1 MNLVYVLLIENYDA
15 LDGYT
20 TSIDVKLFK
29 DENTCIDWIS
39 QEAKKQADKGFKM
52 KESFTKS
59 NDGTGYWEFV
69 KESDFGE
76 YRHEFSGMYRNVLKE
91 AKNYD

>member
-15 LDGYT
+15 LDGYM

-29 DENTCIDWIS
+29 DEDTCIDWIN
-39 QEAKKQADKGFKM
+39 QEAKKQADKDFKM
-52 KESFTKS
+52 KESLTNSK
-59 NDGTGYWEFV
+59 DGTCYWEFV

-76 YRHEFSGMYRNVLKE
+76 YRHEFSGMYRNVLNKAE
-91 AKNYD
+91 NC

>member
-1 MNLVYVLLIENYDA
+1 MNLVYVLLIEDYDA
-15 LDGYT
+15 LDGYM

-29 DENTCIDWIS
+29 DKNTCIDWIN
-39 QEAKKQADKGFKM
+39 QEAKKQVDKGFKM
-52 KESFTKS
+52 KKSFAKS
-59 NDGTGYWEFV
+59 KDGTGYWKFV

-91 AKNYD
+91 ANNYD